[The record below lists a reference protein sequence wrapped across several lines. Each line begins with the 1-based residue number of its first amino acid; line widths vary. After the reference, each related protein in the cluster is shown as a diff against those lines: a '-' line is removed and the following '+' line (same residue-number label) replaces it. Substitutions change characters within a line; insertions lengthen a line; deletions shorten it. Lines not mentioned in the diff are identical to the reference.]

1 MSELKPVLGPALAPI
16 LVQAVLRDPAVRRI
30 HFRIGPYAVTPAMF
44 EQVAGLI
51 GNGKLRVKID
61 PKLGGGAEYDMA
73 ENTFYLRT
81 ATTDTVPKQ
90 SLIIHEAVHAGFDAF
105 CVRNMTVADSES
117 AAYIAQCCFAR
128 LKSASDPSQR
138 ILVSSKDKGSD
149 LVFQLA
155 WEIAGKVLEETPV
168 SAADRL
174 QLQMAVLG
182 HANYRHYDAK
192 AIEKYDGVA

>member
-1 MSELKPVLGPALAPI
+1 MGELKPILGPAFAPI

-30 HFRIGPYAVTPAMF
+30 HFKIGPYAVSAAMF

-51 GNGKLRVKID
+51 ATGKLRVKID
-61 PKLGGGAEYDMA
+61 PNLGGGAEYDMA

-105 CVRNMTVADSES
+105 CARMTVADSES

-128 LKSASDPSQR
+128 IKSASDPSNR
-138 ILVSSKDKGSD
+138 ILVSSKDKASD

-155 WEIAGKVLEETPV
+155 WDIAGKVLEETPV

-182 HANYRHYDAK
+182 HANYRHYDRK
-192 AIEKYDGVA
+192 AMEKYDGVA